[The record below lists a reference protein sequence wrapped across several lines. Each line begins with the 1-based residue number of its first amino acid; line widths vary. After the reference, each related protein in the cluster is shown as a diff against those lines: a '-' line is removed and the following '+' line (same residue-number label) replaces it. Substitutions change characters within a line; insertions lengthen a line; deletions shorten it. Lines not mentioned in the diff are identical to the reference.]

1 MANRFGPVFKF
12 TPGQVV
18 ETIDGLVGYVKY
30 SGYNYSDC
38 SEYNYSGY
46 TWHGPYYRILV
57 QDNCNNYNLNNRSMS
72 YSNIKDNETGKQ
84 FKKRVEKLVAEFCG
98 KKTKC
103 DVYEEAFY
111 RFLRS
116 ENLYIS

>member
-57 QDNCNNYNLNNRSMS
+57 QDNCNNYNLNNRSMYLCPS
-72 YSNIKDNETGKQ
+72 YVEAKRWYGESELKSKEEIKN
-84 FKKRVEKLVAEFCG
+84 V
-98 KKTKC
+98 
-103 DVYEEAFY
+103 
-111 RFLRS
+111 
-116 ENLYIS
+116 